1 MVLIKGNYME
11 LYDILDD
18 SGAVIGKAGRDEIHR
33 GDKLLH
39 GVVHLLVFNDQGQLL
54 LQKRS
59 PAKIIEPGKWDTSV
73 GGHIDAGETVEQ
85 ALPRETEEEL
95 GIRNPLCERLYS
107 SIMETDI
114 ERELVATFRCI
125 WNGPIAFNPEEISE
139 VAWFTPEEVESML
152 GAGVLTPNFEQE
164 WDNYLRWKRAKKRV
178 RK

>member
-1 MVLIKGNYME
+1 ME

-18 SGAVIGKAGRDEIHR
+18 SGAVIRQAGRDEIHR

-39 GVVHLLVFNDQGQLL
+39 GVVHLLVFNDRGKLL

-59 PAKIIEPGKWDTSV
+59 SAKHIEPGKWDTSV

-95 GIRNPLCERLYS
+95 GIRNPVCERLYA

-114 ERELVATFRCI
+114 ERELVASFRCT

-139 VAWFTPEEVESML
+139 VAWYTPDEVESML
-152 GAGVLTPNFEQE
+152 GTGVLTPNFEQE
-164 WDNYLRWKRAKKRV
+164 WDYYLRWLKKGLRTQNT
-178 RK
+178 KT